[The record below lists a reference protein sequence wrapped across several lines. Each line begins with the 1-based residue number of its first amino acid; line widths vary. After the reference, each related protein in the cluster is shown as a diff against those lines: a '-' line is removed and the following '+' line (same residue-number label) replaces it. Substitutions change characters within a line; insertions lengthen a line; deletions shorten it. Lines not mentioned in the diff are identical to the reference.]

1 MPRKQRAS
9 IGPGEISQDALV
21 GMRIPT
27 PGRDGFGCRLP
38 TILSPTREE
47 TPIISIIIMVTM
59 LTGDPYLS
67 KAHTVAR
74 ELCLPSMI

>member
-1 MPRKQRAS
+1 MSRKQRAS

-38 TILSPTREE
+38 TILSPTWEE
-47 TPIISIIIMVTM
+47 TPIIIVIIMVTM

-67 KAHTVAR
+67 KAHTVTR